1 MWLNLIPTKLK
12 VWLIKLLYKDIAS
25 KGRMGDTRLAHIN
38 DYEAGLLKS
47 VGGSGTINP
56 ATGLVEYGGGKGGG
70 GGGTQETTSY
80 STNLPEYAKPFYE
93 ELLKQSGKQIY
104 QTDSSG
110 KVTGIKDYN
119 PYTGDRI
126 VPFTPEQEA
135 VRTEVGGMTTPGQ
148 FADAT
153 KAVGDVTSMGT
164 TAAASGIASTLGYTP
179 GAVRSLGMTTPA
191 EFDAAAATKYMSPY
205 ESEVTDLA
213 IREARRQADIDKA
226 KLAMGSIGR
235 GTFGGGREALMTGEA
250 DARTRELIANLRAQ
264 GRESAFL
271 KGQEQFERDRAA
283 GMSAEAKTLET
294 EADRRRLEQQG
305 EQFGATLQKDVG
317 LAGLGT
323 TLEAG
328 RAAGTLGS
336 AEQVANLE
344 RLKAQ
349 AASAAEEQALDQEI
363 ANLKYQEFMEKQD
376 YQRKLLEYQS
386 NILRGTAGALGS
398 TQVQYAP
405 APSLASQIGGLG
417 LAGLGLY
424 NVLGRG

>member
-1 MWLNLIPTKLK
+1 
-12 VWLIKLLYKDIAS
+12 
-25 KGRMGDTRLAHIN
+25 
-38 DYEAGLLKS
+38 
-47 VGGSGTINP
+47 
-56 ATGLVEYGGGKGGG
+56 
-70 GGGTQETTSY
+70 
-80 STNLPEYAKPFYE
+80 
-93 ELLKQSGKQIY
+93 
-104 QTDSSG
+104 
-110 KVTGIKDYN
+110 
-119 PYTGDRI
+119 
-126 VPFTPEQEA
+126 
-135 VRTEVGGMTTPGQ
+135 
-148 FADAT
+148 
-153 KAVGDVTSMGT
+153 MGT

-179 GAVRSLGMTTPA
+179 SDVESLGMTTPA

-205 ESEVTDLA
+205 EDAVTDAA
-213 IREARRQADIDKA
+213 IREARRQGDIDKA

-250 DARTRELIANLRAQ
+250 DARTRALVANLRAQ
-264 GRESAFL
+264 GREKAFL
-271 KGQEQFERDRAA
+271 RGQEQFERDRAA
-283 GMSAEAKTLET
+283 AMSAEAKTLDT

-328 RAAGTLGS
+328 RAAGALGS

-398 TQVQYAP
+398 TQVAYAP